1 MDFKPKEDFN
11 MKEEFRNILIEKH
24 LRGVANQ
31 AEEAELQTW
40 LSANANNQ
48 RHFKEVKRLDTA
60 MQSMDFKVEA
70 DTDSEWQKLQRHI
83 GQQEAK
89 VVAMKPR
96 FNYLRIAAMFALLL
110 ATGWL
115 IKTQFLAGN
124 DNKFAA
130 EYAVA
135 KGKTKVVELADGTKV
150 HLNADSK
157 LAVFA
162 NFNEAERRVELTG
175 EAFFEVAK
183 NKAVPFLIQTGD
195 VTTRVVG
202 TAFNLA
208 AYPDNGIVAINVTE
222 GVVEFSDE
230 DEKVRLTANKAANFD
245 ATSGK
250 IMEVPFQQSELAWQQ
265 GSLVFKN
272 EPLALI
278 LKDLE
283 RKFDVK
289 IVDKSGS
296 EKRMLTEE
304 VEANETVEAVLNRIA
319 MTANLQLT
327 KKDKVFTFIKK

>member
-1 MDFKPKEDFN
+1 

-24 LRGVANQ
+24 LRGVANP
-31 AEEAELQTW
+31 AEEAELQSW
-40 LSANANNQ
+40 RSANAENQ

-60 MQSMDFKVEA
+60 MQSMDFGLQA
-70 DTDSEWQKLQRHI
+70 DTNSEWQKLRRQI
-83 GQQEAK
+83 GKQEAK

-124 DNKFAA
+124 ANTFAA
-130 EYAVA
+130 EYTVA
-135 KGKTKVVELADGTKV
+135 KGKTEVVELADGTKV

-157 LAVFA
+157 LAVFSD
-162 NFNEAERRVELTG
+162 FNETERRVKLTG

-183 NKAVPFLIQTGD
+183 NKEVPFLIQTGE

-202 TAFNLA
+202 TAFNLT
-208 AYPDNGIVAINVTE
+208 AYPDNGMVAINVTE
-222 GVVEFSDE
+222 GVVEFADA

-245 ATSGK
+245 VTSGK
-250 IMEVPFQQSELAWQQ
+250 IKEVPFQQSELAWQQ
-265 GSLVFKN
+265 GGLVFKN
-272 EPLALI
+272 EPFALI

-289 IVDKSGS
+289 IADKSGS
-296 EKRMLTEE
+296 EKRMLTEA
-304 VEANETVEAVLNRIA
+304 VEANESAKDVLNRLA
-319 MTANLQLT
+319 LTANLTLIEKDNVYT
-327 KKDKVFTFIKK
+327 FVKK